1 MKERKLFSR
10 RELPLLAVFLLLCA
24 LGFWLLSRQ
33 PVGTVAVVEQ
43 NGEEILRQ
51 PLSQL
56 DAPLELP
63 LEGENHVSL
72 TLVLSPSGAEIAAS
86 TCPDQ
91 VCVRTGKLTKAGE
104 SALCLPAGVSLRL
117 EGAEGPDAETY

>member
-10 RELPLLAVFLLLCA
+10 RELPLLAVLLLLCA

-51 PLSQL
+51 PLVQL

-63 LEGENHVSL
+63 LEGENHISL
-72 TLVLSPSGAEIAAS
+72 TLVLSSSGAEIAAS

-117 EGAEGPDAETY
+117 EGTEGPDAETY

>member
-1 MKERKLFSR
+1 MKDRKLLSR
-10 RELPLLAVFLLLCA
+10 RELPLIAALLLMCV
-24 LGFWLLSRQ
+24 LGFWLISRQ
-33 PVGTVAVVEQ
+33 PPGTVAVVEQ

-51 PLSQL
+51 PLAQL

-63 LEGENHVSL
+63 LEGADHISL
-72 TLVLSPSGAEIAAS
+72 RVVISSSGAEIAAS

-104 SALCLPAGVSLRL
+104 SALCLPAGVVLRL
-117 EGAEGPDAETY
+117 EGTEEPDAETY